1 MATKKQTA
9 PASAGDALAL
19 CAGSFDGVASIPAG
33 AIVEGVPADAIAA
46 NAHWLDAAPE
56 AVAHAQAN
64 GAPVVPFAE

>member
-1 MATKKQTA
+1 MATKKQVPEGVVA
-9 PASAGDALAL
+9 AVAL

-33 AIVEGVPADAIAA
+33 AVVEGVPAEVAQAHAA
-46 NAHWLDAAPE
+46 WLDAAPE

>member
-1 MATKKQTA
+1 MATKKQEA
-9 PASAGDALAL
+9 ASAAFVL
-19 CAGSFDGVASIPAG
+19 CAGSFDGVRQFPAG
-33 AIVEGVPADAIAA
+33 AVIEGVPAEALAA